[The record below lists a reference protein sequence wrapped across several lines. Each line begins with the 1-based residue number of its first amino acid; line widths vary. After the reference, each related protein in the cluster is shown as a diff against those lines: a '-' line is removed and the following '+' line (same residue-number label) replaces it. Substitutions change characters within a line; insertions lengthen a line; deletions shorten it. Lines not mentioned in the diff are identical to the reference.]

1 MHETDWQRPVRDSFT
16 SARWYS
22 AVERFASG
30 VQITDE
36 GASGE
41 ATSLALLIR

>member
-1 MHETDWQRPVRDSFT
+1 MTVRYSFT
-16 SARWYS
+16 STHWYS
-22 AVERFASG
+22 AVQRFASG

-41 ATSLALLIR
+41 AKSLALLVR